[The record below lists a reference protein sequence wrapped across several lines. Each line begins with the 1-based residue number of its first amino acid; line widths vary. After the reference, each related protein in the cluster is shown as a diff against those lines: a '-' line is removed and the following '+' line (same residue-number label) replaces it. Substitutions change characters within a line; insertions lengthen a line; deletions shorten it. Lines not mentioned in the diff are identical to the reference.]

1 MISSLS
7 DNSTETFWESGDE
20 DRNKAKWIS
29 MSLPDG
35 GLQRGHAAVHI
46 DNCRDLVS
54 KVSSVT
60 FKIGSREEDLIII
73 KVVDVENR
81 FAGWVSVYFEDSM
94 VHSPKISLIKI
105 EFKGP
110 DSTLRIRQI
119 KLLSPKI
126 SESSNEEPLYDKD
139 VDSLIKQSNC
149 EAETLRVFRLMT
161 AQVFGKLL
169 RQESSSLEESE
180 SESEENSDLRE
191 HVVGIL
197 FNSKTRLSPSFE
209 EPGLLDIFLSC
220 IAKALTVQV
229 KSKGGKEGRSIGVL
243 NLASSLHPRDPA
255 NIGSRWWLR
264 GSMAKRISEEIV
276 VLLKDLSA
284 GRMGFSSEWSAL
296 TKSAIAQNI
305 LNLTKLDRNNEV
317 LKLPIFWLG
326 LAAICVLDKDHVLA
340 LSSGENSNGCEAS
353 RPTCENHDDGE
364 TLAMIKCETC
374 GNLCGD
380 CDRFLHLHRRTKA
393 HARAIFKEEEDAI
406 KVDLHEGCGRM
417 KLYWLLALADSLTL
431 KAIVEFREAAASSS
445 KSSNNNNFG
454 SCRFCGVQS
463 SAEVPVLD
471 SVCTDSE
478 CVSHSSNACVKTLPC
493 GHFCGGILN
502 EETCLPCLHGC
513 SKNHSLKQDAD
524 DMCMPHSIHTPTLRT
539 RIPLSLLPG
548 CALKAVEWTPYILRL
563 QELPT
568 MQGTNQPSISEQS
581 TDVQRKAL
589 MRLEYEGLNVCEAL
603 NQKGSR
609 YYKDPIS
616 LALDRYAYY
625 VCFKCGK
632 AYFGGEAHCE
642 GALGDEDKFN
652 PRNSFG
658 SNVSQARERLSGVQ
672 MSLLL
677 LRGRLLL
684 LWNHALLQCCHDD
697 FQRLISLPQKD
708 LPHCPLKGEECP
720 LHVRHPPT
728 GEEFASVAGSV
739 GTLILF
745 R

>member
-1 MISSLS
+1 
-7 DNSTETFWESGDE
+7 
-20 DRNKAKWIS
+20 
-29 MSLPDG
+29 
-35 GLQRGHAAVHI
+35 
-46 DNCRDLVS
+46 
-54 KVSSVT
+54 
-60 FKIGSREEDLIII
+60 
-73 KVVDVENR
+73 
-81 FAGWVSVYFEDSM
+81 
-94 VHSPKISLIKI
+94 
-105 EFKGP
+105 
-110 DSTLRIRQI
+110 
-119 KLLSPKI
+119 
-126 SESSNEEPLYDKD
+126 
-139 VDSLIKQSNC
+139 
-149 EAETLRVFRLMT
+149 
-161 AQVFGKLL
+161 
-169 RQESSSLEESE
+169 
-180 SESEENSDLRE
+180 
-191 HVVGIL
+191 
-197 FNSKTRLSPSFE
+197 
-209 EPGLLDIFLSC
+209 
-220 IAKALTVQV
+220 
-229 KSKGGKEGRSIGVL
+229 
-243 NLASSLHPRDPA
+243 
-255 NIGSRWWLR
+255 
-264 GSMAKRISEEIV
+264 
-276 VLLKDLSA
+276 
-284 GRMGFSSEWSAL
+284 
-296 TKSAIAQNI
+296 
-305 LNLTKLDRNNEV
+305 
-317 LKLPIFWLG
+317 
-326 LAAICVLDKDHVLA
+326 
-340 LSSGENSNGCEAS
+340 
-353 RPTCENHDDGE
+353 
-364 TLAMIKCETC
+364 MIKCETC

-524 DMCMPHSIHTPTLRT
+524 DMCMVCFTEA
-539 RIPLSLLPG
+539 LSP
-548 CALKAVEWTPYILRL
+548 I
-563 QELPT
+563 
-568 MQGTNQPSISEQS
+568 PSILLLCGHVFHYHCCLAVLSKRWNGPRISFGFRNCPLCKGQISHPSLNKVLSPLQNLYE
-581 TDVQRKAL
+581 DVQRKAL

-652 PRNSFG
+652 PEELICGGCSDVSRAQMCLKHGSDYLEYKCRYCCSVAVFFCFG
-658 SNVSQARERLSGVQ
+658 TTHFCNA
-672 MSLLL
+672 
-677 LRGRLLL
+677 
-684 LWNHALLQCCHDD
+684 CHDD

-708 LPHCPLKGEECP
+708 LPHCPVGPKALKLKGEECP

-728 GEEFASVAGSV
+728 GEEFALGC
-739 GTLILF
+739 GICRNPHTF
-745 R
+745 